1 MHVKAPSGSFHVRH
15 RGAVFLDDSLPQKVL
30 LSLLPPR
37 SNNNNHNKKSN
48 YGPTGVGPRIVGS
61 ANSKLGVRFNL
72 RSRQETRTSYLVQ
85 S

>member
-48 YGPTGVGPRIVGS
+48 QVMSPDIRLCEV
-61 ANSKLGVRFNL
+61 
-72 RSRQETRTSYLVQ
+72 
-85 S
+85 